1 MLAEGTGYRQ
11 GLSGLVS
18 GVVLLLLGLPTLAQ
32 PVPTSPGLL
41 TMQAQTHSTYRTG
54 FQRWRAGEAQGFQH
68 WSTQG
73 IRLNARGQ
81 LVLDPEGLRQEVSL
95 EEPEVALRTPSR
107 LRDRGRPFYPL
118 GPYWVGEA
126 TSPAVPTSFPMVGAI
141 ASWNATTPP
150 GTWLELWIRAKLSD
164 RWTKWYHGGV
174 WAADPMTLASHSVR
188 GQGDE
193 DGNLYTDLLVLNDT
207 LNGAEAFQVRVR
219 LFTQD
224 PGRSAFVDQVAVAIS
239 NEPVKPSR
247 LSPGDPSRWGKVLD
261 LPLCSQMVYPDGGE
275 VWCSP
280 TSLAMVLAYWQQD
293 PRPCE
298 VLVRAAV
305 AGVYDRVYQGHGNWA
320 FNVAH
325 AAEQGLSGVVARL
338 ESLAQAEAWIAAGV
352 PVVLSYAWGEGEL
365 EGAPIPKSKG
375 HLAVLVGFDSH
386 GDPIVHDPAAKTN
399 EEVRRTYRREQL
411 ESLWLEHSGGTV
423 YLIHPREWPVPT
435 L

>member
-1 MLAEGTGYRQ
+1 
-11 GLSGLVS
+11 
-18 GVVLLLLGLPTLAQ
+18 
-32 PVPTSPGLL
+32 
-41 TMQAQTHSTYRTG
+41 
-54 FQRWRAGEAQGFQH
+54 
-68 WSTQG
+68 
-73 IRLNARGQ
+73 
-81 LVLDPEGLRQEVSL
+81 
-95 EEPEVALRTPSR
+95 
-107 LRDRGRPFYPL
+107 
-118 GPYWVGEA
+118 
-126 TSPAVPTSFPMVGAI
+126 MVGAI

-174 WAADPMTLASHSVR
+174 WAADPLTLASHSVQ

-193 DGNLYTDLLVLNDT
+193 DGNLYTDLLVLKDT

-219 LFTQD
+219 LFTQE
-224 PGRSAFVDQVAVAIS
+224 PGRSAVVDQVAVAIS
-239 NEPVKPSR
+239 NEPVRPSR
-247 LSPGDPSRWGKVLD
+247 LSPGDPSRWGKILD
-261 LPLCSQMVYPDGGE
+261 LPWCSQMVYPDGGE

-280 TSLAMVLAYWQQD
+280 TSLAMVMAYWKRD

-352 PVVLSYAWGEGEL
+352 PVILSYAWGEGEL

>member
-1 MLAEGTGYRQ
+1 
-11 GLSGLVS
+11 
-18 GVVLLLLGLPTLAQ
+18 
-32 PVPTSPGLL
+32 
-41 TMQAQTHSTYRTG
+41 MQAQTHSTYRTG
-54 FQRWRAGEAQGFQH
+54 LQRWRAGEAQGFQH

-73 IRLNARGQ
+73 IRLNPQGQ
-81 LVLDPEGLRQEVSL
+81 LVLDPEGWRQEVSL
-95 EEPEVALRTPSR
+95 GEPESGFQ
-107 LRDRGRPFYPL
+107 GRPVYP
-118 GPYWVGEA
+118 GGTYWVGEA
-126 TSPAVPTSFPMVGAI
+126 TSPAVPTGFPMVGAI

-164 RWTKWYHGGV
+164 RWTRWYHGGV
-174 WAADPMTLASHSVR
+174 WAADPLTLASHSVQ

-224 PGRSAFVDQVAVAIS
+224 PGRSALVDQVAVAIS
-239 NEPVKPSR
+239 NQPVKPSR

-280 TSLAMVLAYWQQD
+280 TSLAMVLAYWQRD

-298 VLVRAAV
+298 LLVRAAV
-305 AGVYDRVYQGHGNWA
+305 AGVYDRVYDGHGNWV

-399 EEVRRTYRREQL
+399 EEVRRTYRRKQL

-423 YLIHPREWPVPT
+423 YLIHPREWPIPT
-435 L
+435 R